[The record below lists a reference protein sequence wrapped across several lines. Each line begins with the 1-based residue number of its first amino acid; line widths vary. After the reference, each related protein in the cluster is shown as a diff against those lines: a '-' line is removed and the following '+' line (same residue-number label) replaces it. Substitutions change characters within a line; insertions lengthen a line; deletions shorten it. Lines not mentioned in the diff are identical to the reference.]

1 MKPYIITTFALMIIL
16 ACLSLSGCQHLRW
29 WDKKDAKIEPS
40 QTTVMTNDKD
50 VMAFNDFRTID
61 ASMNRP
67 SDKPEKNKS
76 LLWDNTEARDIERRL
91 GVTD

>member
-1 MKPYIITTFALMIIL
+1 MIIL
-16 ACLSLSGCQHLRW
+16 VCLSLFGCQNMRW
-29 WDKKDAKIEPS
+29 WDKKDAKNKPS
-40 QTTVMTNDKD
+40 QTEIMTNDKD

-61 ASMNRP
+61 ASMNRSP
-67 SDKPEKNKS
+67 DKSEKNKS